1 MKNMTPENIIEVN
14 ELNFEYEVV
23 NFSQN
28 TPVLVDFWAEWC
40 QPCKVLGP
48 ILEKIVNESHG
59 SLRLAKV
66 NVDQNP
72 NLALQYNVRSIP
84 TVKAFIEG
92 RVEAE
97 LVGVQ
102 PESRLRDFISKLTPP
117 SPVELEIKKGT
128 NLLLTHQWDE
138 AEKVLRIA
146 LEQKSESAMASLG
159 LAKALLAKGLAEEA
173 LRLLDEMPF
182 SRESSQADILRPY
195 ALVLQ
200 QHENNE
206 LPEESDL
213 DVLFSN
219 NIRLAKMGHFVIA
232 IDGLLDTLRQD
243 KKYRDGL
250 AHKVILAILEIL
262 GEDDPQTRD
271 YRSELASILF

>member
-1 MKNMTPENIIEVN
+1 MTPENIIEVN
-14 ELNFEYEVV
+14 ELNFEYEVI

-48 ILEKIVNESHG
+48 ILEKVVNESHG
-59 SLRLAKV
+59 GIRLAKV

-72 NLALQYNVRSIP
+72 NLALRYNVRSIP

-97 LVGVQ
+97 MVGVQ
-102 PESRLRDFISKLTPP
+102 PESRLRDFISKLNPP
-117 SPVELEIKKGT
+117 SPVELEIRKGT
-128 NLLLTHQWDE
+128 NLLLSHEWDE
-138 AEKVLRIA
+138 AEKVLRSV
-146 LEQKSESAMASLG
+146 LEQKSESAVASLG
-159 LAKALLAKGLAEEA
+159 LAKALLAKGQAEEA
-173 LRLLDEMPF
+173 LRLLDEMPA

-195 ALVLQ
+195 AVVLQ
-200 QHENNE
+200 QYDNNE

-213 DVLFSN
+213 DILFSN
-219 NIRLAKMGHFVIA
+219 NIRLAKMGRFAIA
-232 IDGLLDTLRQD
+232 IDGILDTLRQD
-243 KKYRDGL
+243 KKYRTGI
-250 AHKVILAILEIL
+250 AHKVILGILEIL
-262 GEDDPQTRD
+262 GDEDPQTRD

>member
-1 MKNMTPENIIEVN
+1 MTPENIIEVN
-14 ELNFEYEVV
+14 ELNFEYEVI

-48 ILEKIVNESHG
+48 ILEKVVNESHG
-59 SLRLAKV
+59 GIRLAKV

-72 NLALQYNVRSIP
+72 NLALRYNVRSIP

-97 LVGVQ
+97 MVGVQ
-102 PESRLRDFISKLTPP
+102 PESRLRDFISKLNPP
-117 SPVELEIKKGT
+117 SPVELEIRKGI
-128 NLLLTHQWDE
+128 NLLLSHEWDE
-138 AEKVLRIA
+138 AEKVLRSV
-146 LEQKSESAMASLG
+146 LEQKSESAVASLG
-159 LAKALLAKGLAEEA
+159 LAKALLAKGQAEEA
-173 LRLLDEMPF
+173 LRLLDEMPA

-195 ALVLQ
+195 AVVLQ
-200 QHENNE
+200 QYENNE

-213 DVLFSN
+213 DILFSN
-219 NIRLAKMGHFVIA
+219 NIRLAKMGRFAIA
-232 IDGLLDTLRQD
+232 IDGILDTLRQD
-243 KKYRDGL
+243 KKYRTGI
-250 AHKVILAILEIL
+250 AHKVILGILEIL
-262 GEDDPQTRD
+262 GDEDPQTRD